1 MRAIYKKEFK
11 SYFNSMMGY
20 VFVAFLLVAVSIYFS
35 GYNLGMG
42 YPLLGITLSS
52 VTFLFLILV
61 PVLTMRSLSEEQK
74 NKTDQLLYTSPVSV
88 GEIVFGK
95 YLALV
100 SVFAIPMVVICFY
113 PIIMDAYGTI
123 DFGMA
128 YVAIFGFFLLGCA
141 YISVGLF
148 ISSITES
155 QIIAAVIYLRVLL
168 FSYLMSGIAGF
179 FSDTAITSLLA
190 FTVLL
195 LVFCLIYYIMAKNII
210 ASCGVFVIGEVI
222 LVVLYFVKK
231 TWFEGAI
238 AKVLGTFDL
247 TAASTNMIQNGI
259 LDITDIV
266 FYLSIIGLFLF
277 FTVQSIQKKRWS

>member
-155 QIIAAVIYLRVLL
+155 QIIAAVISFSVLL

-238 AKVLGTFDL
+238 AKVLATFDL

>member
-1 MRAIYKKEFK
+1 MKAIYKKEFK

-20 VFVAFLLVAVSIYFS
+20 VFIAFVLLTVSIYFS
-35 GYNLGMG
+35 AFNLGMG
-42 YPLLGITLSS
+42 YPLMGTTLSS
-52 VTFLFLILV
+52 VVFLFLILV

-100 SVFAIPMVVICFY
+100 SVYAIPVLVICLY
-113 PIIMDAYGTI
+113 PVIMDEYGTV

-128 YVAIFGFFLLGCA
+128 YLAIFGFFLLGCA

-155 QIIAAVIYLRVLL
+155 QIIAAVISFGVLL
-168 FSYLMSGIAGF
+168 FSYLVSGITGF
-179 FSDTAITSLLA
+179 FSDTAITSFVA
-190 FTVLL
+190 FTVILIM
-195 LVFCLIYYIMAKNII
+195 FCLIYYLMAKNILASTAVFLVGEI
-210 ASCGVFVIGEVI
+210 ALVI
-222 LVVLYFVKK
+222 LYFVKK

-238 AKVLGTFDL
+238 AKVLKTFDL
-247 TAASTNMIQNGI
+247 AAASTNMIQNGI
-259 LDITDIV
+259 LDFTDII
-266 FYLSIIGLFLF
+266 FYLSVIGLFLF

>member
-1 MRAIYKKEFK
+1 M
-11 SYFNSMMGY
+11 
-20 VFVAFLLVAVSIYFS
+20 
-35 GYNLGMG
+35 
-42 YPLLGITLSS
+42 
-52 VTFLFLILV
+52 
-61 PVLTMRSLSEEQK
+61 LTMRSLSEEQK

-155 QIIAAVIYLRVLL
+155 QIIAAVISFSVLL

>member
-1 MRAIYKKEFK
+1 MKAIYKKEFK

-20 VFVAFLLVAVSIYFS
+20 VFIAFVLLTVSIYFS
-35 GYNLGMG
+35 AFNLGMG
-42 YPLLGITLSS
+42 YPLMGTTLSS
-52 VTFLFLILV
+52 VVFLFLILV

-100 SVFAIPMVVICFY
+100 SVYAIPVLVICLY
-113 PIIMDAYGTI
+113 PVIMDEYGTV

-128 YVAIFGFFLLGCA
+128 YLAIFGFFLLGCA

-155 QIIAAVIYLRVLL
+155 QIIAAVISFGVLL
-168 FSYLMSGIAGF
+168 FSYLVSGITGF
-179 FSDTAITSLLA
+179 FSDTAITSFVA
-190 FTVLL
+190 FTVILIM
-195 LVFCLIYYIMAKNII
+195 FCLIYYLMAKNILASTAVFLVGEI
-210 ASCGVFVIGEVI
+210 ALVI
-222 LVVLYFVKK
+222 LYFVKK

-238 AKVLGTFDL
+238 AKVLKTFDL
-247 TAASTNMIQNGI
+247 AAASTNMIQNGI
-259 LDITDIV
+259 LDVTDII
-266 FYLSIIGLFLF
+266 FYLSVIGLFLF

>member
-1 MRAIYKKEFK
+1 
-11 SYFNSMMGY
+11 MMGY
-20 VFVAFLLVAVSIYFS
+20 VFIAFVLLTVSIYFS
-35 GYNLGMG
+35 AFNLGMG
-42 YPLLGITLSS
+42 YPLMGTTLSS
-52 VTFLFLILV
+52 VVFLFLILV

-100 SVFAIPMVVICFY
+100 SVYAIPVLVICLY
-113 PIIMDAYGTI
+113 PVIMDEYGTV

-128 YVAIFGFFLLGCA
+128 YLAIFGFFLLGCA

-155 QIIAAVIYLRVLL
+155 QIIAAVISFGVLL
-168 FSYLMSGIAGF
+168 FSYLVSGITGF
-179 FSDTAITSLLA
+179 FSDTAITSFVA
-190 FTVLL
+190 FTVILIM
-195 LVFCLIYYIMAKNII
+195 FCLIYYLMAKNILASTAVFLVGEI
-210 ASCGVFVIGEVI
+210 ALVI
-222 LVVLYFVKK
+222 LYFVKK

-238 AKVLGTFDL
+238 AKVLKTFDL
-247 TAASTNMIQNGI
+247 AAASTNMIQNGI
-259 LDITDIV
+259 LDFTDII
-266 FYLSIIGLFLF
+266 FYLSVIGLFLF

>member
-1 MRAIYKKEFK
+1 MKAIYKKEFK

-20 VFVAFLLVAVSIYFS
+20 VFVAFVLLAVSIYFS
-35 GYNLGMG
+35 AFNLGMG
-42 YPLLGITLSS
+42 YPLMGSTLSS
-52 VTFLFLILV
+52 VVFLFLILV
-61 PVLTMRSLSEEQK
+61 PILTMRSLSEEQK

-95 YLALV
+95 YLALI
-100 SVFAIPMVVICFY
+100 SVFAIPVLVICLY
-113 PIIMDAYGTI
+113 PLILDGYGTI

-128 YVAIFGFFLLGCA
+128 YLAIVGFFLLGCA
-141 YISVGLF
+141 YISIGFF

-155 QIIAAVIYLRVLL
+155 QIIAAVISFGVLL
-168 FSYLMSGIAGF
+168 FTYLISGISGF
-179 FSDTAITSLLA
+179 FADTAITSLMA

-210 ASCGVFVIGEVI
+210 ASAAVFVLGEAV
-222 LVVLYFVKK
+222 LVALYFAKR

-238 AKVLGTFDL
+238 AKVLKTFDL
-247 TAASTNMIQNGI
+247 AAASTNMIQNGI

-266 FYLSIIGLFLF
+266 FYLSVIGLFLF

>member
-1 MRAIYKKEFK
+1 MKAIYKKEFK

-155 QIIAAVIYLRVLL
+155 QIIAAVISFSVLL

-222 LVVLYFVKK
+222 LVVLYFVKR

>member
-1 MRAIYKKEFK
+1 
-11 SYFNSMMGY
+11 MGT
-20 VFVAFLLVAVSIYFS
+20 
-35 GYNLGMG
+35 
-42 YPLLGITLSS
+42 TLSS
-52 VTFLFLILV
+52 VVFLFLILV

-100 SVFAIPMVVICFY
+100 SVYAIPVLVICLY
-113 PIIMDAYGTI
+113 PVIMDEYGTV

-128 YVAIFGFFLLGCA
+128 YLAIFGFFLLGCA

-155 QIIAAVIYLRVLL
+155 QIIAAVISFGVLL
-168 FSYLMSGIAGF
+168 FSYLVSGITGF
-179 FSDTAITSLLA
+179 FSDTAITSFVA
-190 FTVLL
+190 FTVILIM
-195 LVFCLIYYIMAKNII
+195 FCLIYYLMAKNILASTAVFLVGEI
-210 ASCGVFVIGEVI
+210 ALVI
-222 LVVLYFVKK
+222 LYFVKK

-238 AKVLGTFDL
+238 AKVLKTFDL
-247 TAASTNMIQNGI
+247 AAASTNMIQNGI
-259 LDITDIV
+259 LDFTDII
-266 FYLSIIGLFLF
+266 FYLSVIGLFLF

>member
-1 MRAIYKKEFK
+1 MKAIYKKEFK

-20 VFVAFLLVAVSIYFS
+20 VFVAFVLLAVSIYFS
-35 GYNLGMG
+35 AFNLGMG
-42 YPLLGITLSS
+42 YPLMGSTLSS
-52 VTFLFLILV
+52 VIFLFLILV
-61 PVLTMRSLSEEQK
+61 PILTMRSLSEEQK

-100 SVFAIPMVVICFY
+100 SVFAIPVLVICLY
-113 PIIMDAYGTI
+113 PLVLDGYGTI

-128 YVAIFGFFLLGCA
+128 YLAIVGFFLLGCA
-141 YISVGLF
+141 YISIGFF

-155 QIIAAVIYLRVLL
+155 QIIAAVISFGVLL
-168 FSYLMSGIAGF
+168 FTYLISGISGF
-179 FSDTAITSLLA
+179 FADTAITSLMA
-190 FTVLL
+190 FTVIL
-195 LVFCLIYYIMAKNII
+195 LVFCLIYYIMAKNVI
-210 ASCGVFVIGEVI
+210 ASAVVFVVGEI
-222 LVVLYFVKK
+222 ALVALYFAKR

-238 AKVLGTFDL
+238 AKVLKTFDL
-247 TAASTNMIQNGI
+247 AAASTNMIQNGI

-266 FYLSIIGLFLF
+266 FYLSVIGLFLF

>member
-1 MRAIYKKEFK
+1 MKAIYKKEFK

-20 VFVAFLLVAVSIYFS
+20 VFVAFVLLAVSIYFS
-35 GYNLGMG
+35 AFNLGMG
-42 YPLLGITLSS
+42 YPLMGSTLSS
-52 VTFLFLILV
+52 VVFLFLILV
-61 PVLTMRSLSEEQK
+61 PILTMRSLSEEQK

-95 YLALV
+95 YLALI
-100 SVFAIPMVVICFY
+100 SVFAIPVLVICLY
-113 PIIMDAYGTI
+113 PLILDGYGTI

-128 YVAIFGFFLLGCA
+128 YLAIVGFFLLGCA
-141 YISVGLF
+141 YISIGFF

-155 QIIAAVIYLRVLL
+155 QIIAAVISFGVLL
-168 FSYLMSGIAGF
+168 FTYLISGICGF
-179 FSDTAITSLLA
+179 FADTAITSLMA

-210 ASCGVFVIGEVI
+210 ASAAVFVLGEAV
-222 LVVLYFVKK
+222 LVALYFAKR

-238 AKVLGTFDL
+238 AKVLKTFDL
-247 TAASTNMIQNGI
+247 AAASTNMIQNGI

-266 FYLSIIGLFLF
+266 FYLSVIGLFLF

>member
-1 MRAIYKKEFK
+1 MKAIYKKEFK

-20 VFVAFLLVAVSIYFS
+20 VFIAFVLLTVSIYFS
-35 GYNLGMG
+35 AFNLGMG
-42 YPLLGITLSS
+42 YPLMGTTLSS
-52 VTFLFLILV
+52 VVFLFLILV

-100 SVFAIPMVVICFY
+100 SVYAIPVLVICLY
-113 PIIMDAYGTI
+113 PVIMDEYGTV

-128 YVAIFGFFLLGCA
+128 YLAIFGFFLLGCA

-155 QIIAAVIYLRVLL
+155 QIIAAVISFGVLL
-168 FSYLMSGIAGF
+168 FSYLVSGITGF
-179 FSDTAITSLLA
+179 FSDTAITSFVA
-190 FTVLL
+190 FTVILIM
-195 LVFCLIYYIMAKNII
+195 FCLIYYLMAKNIL
-210 ASCGVFVIGEVI
+210 ASTAVFLVGEVA
-222 LVVLYFVKK
+222 LVILYFVKK

-238 AKVLGTFDL
+238 AKVLKTFDL
-247 TAASTNMIQNGI
+247 AAASTNMIQNGI
-259 LDITDIV
+259 LDVTDII
-266 FYLSIIGLFLF
+266 FYLSVIGLFLF

>member
-1 MRAIYKKEFK
+1 MKAIYKKEFK

-128 YVAIFGFFLLGCA
+128 YVAVFGFFLLGCA

-155 QIIAAVIYLRVLL
+155 QIIAAVISFSVLL

-222 LVVLYFVKK
+222 LVVLYFVKR

>member
-1 MRAIYKKEFK
+1 MKAIYKKEFK

-20 VFVAFLLVAVSIYFS
+20 VFVAFVLLAVSIYFS
-35 GYNLGMG
+35 AFNLGMG
-42 YPLLGITLSS
+42 YPLMGSTLSS
-52 VTFLFLILV
+52 VVFLFLILV
-61 PVLTMRSLSEEQK
+61 PILTMRSLSEEQK

-95 YLALV
+95 YLALI
-100 SVFAIPMVVICFY
+100 SVFAIPVLVICLY
-113 PIIMDAYGTI
+113 PLILDGYGTI

-128 YVAIFGFFLLGCA
+128 YLAIVGFFLLGCA
-141 YISVGLF
+141 YISIGFF

-155 QIIAAVIYLRVLL
+155 QIIAAVISFGVLL
-168 FSYLMSGIAGF
+168 FTYPISGISGF
-179 FSDTAITSLLA
+179 FADTAITSLMA

-210 ASCGVFVIGEVI
+210 ASAAVFVLGEAV
-222 LVVLYFVKK
+222 LVALYFAKR

-238 AKVLGTFDL
+238 AKVLKTFDL
-247 TAASTNMIQNGI
+247 AAASTNMIQNGI

-266 FYLSIIGLFLF
+266 FYLSVIGLFLF

>member
-1 MRAIYKKEFK
+1 MKAIYKKEFK

-20 VFVAFLLVAVSIYFS
+20 VFVAFVLLAVSIYFS
-35 GYNLGMG
+35 AFNLGMG
-42 YPLLGITLSS
+42 YPLMGSTLSS
-52 VTFLFLILV
+52 VIFLFLILV
-61 PVLTMRSLSEEQK
+61 PILTMRSLSEEQK

-100 SVFAIPMVVICFY
+100 SVFAIPVLVICLY
-113 PIIMDAYGTI
+113 PLVLDGYGTI

-128 YVAIFGFFLLGCA
+128 YLAIVGFFLLGCA
-141 YISVGLF
+141 YISIGFF

-155 QIIAAVIYLRVLL
+155 QIIAAVISFGVLL
-168 FSYLMSGIAGF
+168 FTYLISGISGF
-179 FSDTAITSLLA
+179 FADTAITSLMA
-190 FTVLL
+190 FIVIL
-195 LVFCLIYYIMAKNII
+195 LVFCLIYYIMAKNVI
-210 ASCGVFVIGEVI
+210 ASAVVFVVGEIV
-222 LVVLYFVKK
+222 LVALYFAKR

-238 AKVLGTFDL
+238 AKVLKTFDL
-247 TAASTNMIQNGI
+247 AAASTNMIENGI

-266 FYLSIIGLFLF
+266 FYLSVIGLFLF

>member
-1 MRAIYKKEFK
+1 MKAIYKKEFK

-155 QIIAAVIYLRVLL
+155 QIIAAVISFSVLL